1 MTNVELI
8 KNHAIFHDFLCYL
21 IETNQAD
28 SLDELC
34 EISLKL
40 DREVNRREIIQG
52 EIDSYIKT
60 AILNPNDRL
69 MVNWFMFQ
77 DIINPD
83 VGVAQ

>member
-1 MTNVELI
+1 MYYNDD
-8 KNHAIFHDFLCYL
+8 K
-21 IETNQAD
+21 ET
-28 SLDELC
+28 
-34 EISLKL
+34 IPMVLKMY
-40 DREVNRREIIQG
+40 Q

-83 VGVAQ
+83 VGFAQ